1 MVDQFSPRLTSD
13 LASNQN
19 FQALKNMATQI
30 IRGKLLQNV
39 FIENIEL
46 GTGVTAVSHTLDK
59 RPQGWF
65 IVRKNAN
72 ADVWEPSESV
82 SPTKVINLQ
91 ASSPVTVDI
100 IFF

>member
-1 MVDQFSPRLTSD
+1 MVNQFSPRLTKDIS
-13 LASNQN
+13 SNQN
-19 FQALKNMATQI
+19 FKDIETLVIQI

-39 FIENIEL
+39 FVEGVQL
-46 GTGVTAVSHTLDK
+46 GTSVSTVSHTLNR

-65 IVRKNAN
+65 IVRKDAN
-72 ADVWEPSESV
+72 ADVWEPRESA

-91 ASSPVTVDI
+91 ASSPVNVDI

>member
-1 MVDQFSPRLTSD
+1 MVNQFSPRLTKNVTSD
-13 LASNQN
+13 QN
-19 FQALKNMATQI
+19 FKDLETLSVQI
-30 IRGKLLQNV
+30 IRGRLLQNV
-39 FIENIEL
+39 LVE
-46 GTGVTAVSHTLDK
+46 GVQLDTTVSTVSHTLDR

-65 IVRKNAN
+65 IIRKNAN
-72 ADVWEPSESV
+72 ADVWEPSDSA